1 MFDRLTGERE
11 GLLCGDG
18 GCSECE
24 VVLQVLECLRL
35 LVKDPVVLLSPVAIL
50 DAHAPHSFV
59 GEGYA
64 CLVCGVSDLCAVQV
78 ATRFR
83 AG

>member
-1 MFDRLTGERE
+1 MWVWW
-11 GLLCGDG
+11 
-18 GCSECE
+18 CSECE

-35 LVKDPVVLLSPVAIL
+35 LVKDPVVLLSSVAIL
-50 DAHAPHSFV
+50 DAHAPHSLV
-59 GEGYA
+59 GECYA
-64 CLVCGVSDLCAVQV
+64 CLVCGVSDLGAVQV